1 MIVNFQGNLKKEQRP
16 VRLGASLKLLIF
28 FVLTK
33 DCDMFPQLAERSRL
47 KVPLPWMLILPF
59 IIQVTAVVTVVGYL
73 AHRNGQESVADLTE
87 QLMDGATSRVNEKL
101 VGYLASP
108 TLVNQ
113 AMSDT
118 IAQNLITLDLE
129 RPNPKIDRY
138 LLDQMRLYPNLAWI
152 SLGTEKGS
160 NVGIWRPGENRP
172 LQIAMANAEN
182 QYFGTYYATN
192 DQGRTQKLKV
202 EKPAFKV
209 KTRPWYQQAVAAKQP
224 IWTNIYPG
232 FTAGTI
238 FLAGSQPLYDP
249 QGKLAGV
256 IGTDISLTNIQDF
269 LSRNRVSPGSETF
282 VVERSGL
289 LVASSGREPTF
300 DVPANQEPARLSMLQ
315 SKTPL
320 IKATAE
326 ALNRRSVA
334 LPQLQS
340 HRFQFSRDRQNY
352 LVQVRPFKLNGGL
365 DWLIVVVVP
374 EADVMA
380 RIKSGTS
387 NTFLLCLSA
396 LVAVSLLNI
405 LISRWL
411 IKPITA
417 ISRASQNITQG
428 DFSRRL
434 IEPRIRELAVLSN
447 SFNHMSEEIERSRSQ
462 LEEYSRSLEQKVS
475 DRTQELQAEIQNRQA
490 AEEALKEANA
500 ALHRMAYIDALTQ
513 IPNRR
518 RFDEVLQQSW
528 RQGFRDR
535 QPISAIL
542 CDVDFFKRYN
552 DCYGHQEG
560 DRCLQLVASAI
571 SLVVRRPNDLAA
583 RYGGEEFVVILPQ
596 TPIEGA
602 MEVAQMIQANVR
614 ALQIPHAKSDIGDY
628 VTLSL
633 GVSCLVPED
642 VMKPEILLSQA
653 DEALYLAKEKG
664 RDRII

>member
-1 MIVNFQGNLKKEQRP
+1 
-16 VRLGASLKLLIF
+16 
-28 FVLTK
+28 
-33 DCDMFPQLAERSRL
+33 MFPLLAERSRL

-113 AMSDT
+113 AMSDA

-172 LQIAMANAEN
+172 LQIAMANPEN

-192 DQGRTQKLKV
+192 DQGRTEKLKV

-209 KTRPWYQQAVAAKQP
+209 KTRPWYQQAVAAKKP

-232 FTAGTI
+232 FTPGTI
-238 FLAGSQPLYDP
+238 FLAGSQPLYDS

-269 LSRNRVSPGSETF
+269 LSHNRVSPGSETF

-289 LVASSGREPTF
+289 LVASSGQEPTF
-300 DVPANQEPARLSMLQ
+300 DVPANQEPARLTMLQ

-326 ALNRRSVA
+326 VLKGRSVA
-334 LPQLQS
+334 LPQLQNQ
-340 HRFQFSRDRQNY
+340 RFQFSRDRQNY
-352 LVQVRPFKLNGGL
+352 LVQVMPFKLNGL

-374 EADVMA
+374 EADVMT
-380 RIKSGTS
+380 RIKSGTN

-411 IKPITA
+411 VKPITA

-447 SFNHMSEEIERSRSQ
+447 SFNHMSEEIERSRLQ

-475 DRTQELQAEIQNRQA
+475 DRTQELQAEIQMRQTV
-490 AEEALKEANA
+490 EEALKEANA
-500 ALHRMAYIDALTQ
+500 ALHRMAYIDGLTQ

-528 RQGFRDR
+528 RQGFRDQ

-542 CDVDFFKRYN
+542 CDVDFFKLYN

-571 SLVVRRPNDLAA
+571 NLVVRRPNDLAA

-602 MEVAQMIQANVR
+602 MEVAQKIQENMR
-614 ALQIPHAKSDIGDY
+614 ALQISHAKSGISDY

-653 DEALYLAKEKG
+653 DEALYRAKEKG
-664 RDRII
+664 RDRIM

>member
-1 MIVNFQGNLKKEQRP
+1 
-16 VRLGASLKLLIF
+16 
-28 FVLTK
+28 
-33 DCDMFPQLAERSRL
+33 MFPLLAERSRL

-101 VGYLASP
+101 AGYLASP

-113 AMSDT
+113 AMSDA

-172 LQIAMANAEN
+172 LQIAMANPEN

-202 EKPAFKV
+202 EKPAFRV
-209 KTRPWYQQAVAAKQP
+209 KTRPWYQQAVAAKKP
-224 IWTNIYPG
+224 IWTKIYPG
-232 FTAGTI
+232 FTPGTI

-249 QGKLAGV
+249 QGQLAGV

-269 LSRNRVSPGSETF
+269 LSHNRVSPGSETF

-289 LVASSGREPTF
+289 LVASSGKEPTF
-300 DVPANQEPARLSMLQ
+300 DVPANQEPTRLTMLQ

-326 ALNRRSVA
+326 VLQGRSIP
-334 LPQLQS
+334 LPQLQNQ
-340 HRFQFSRDRQNY
+340 RFQFSRDRQNY
-352 LVQVRPFKLNGGL
+352 LAQVMPFKLDGL

-374 EADVMA
+374 EADVMV
-380 RIKSGTS
+380 RIKSGTN

-396 LVAVSLLNI
+396 LVVVSLLNI

-411 IKPITA
+411 VKPITA
-417 ISRASQNITQG
+417 ISRASQHITQG

-434 IEPRIRELAVLSN
+434 IEPRIQELAVLSN
-447 SFNHMSEEIERSRSQ
+447 SFNHMSEEIERSRLQ

-475 DRTQELQAEIQNRQA
+475 DRTQELQAEIQSRQA

-500 ALHRMAYIDALTQ
+500 ALRQMAYIDGLTQ

-535 QPISAIL
+535 QPISVIL

-560 DRCLQLVASAI
+560 DRCLQFIANAI
-571 SLVVRRPNDLAA
+571 NLVVRRPNDLAA

-602 MEVAQMIQANVR
+602 MEVAQMIQANVQ
-614 ALQIPHAKSDIGDY
+614 ALQLIHAESDISDY

-642 VMKPEILLSQA
+642 MMKPEMLLSQA
-653 DEALYLAKEKG
+653 DEALYRAKEEG
-664 RDRII
+664 RDRIVLSGTIEQ

>member
-1 MIVNFQGNLKKEQRP
+1 
-16 VRLGASLKLLIF
+16 
-28 FVLTK
+28 
-33 DCDMFPQLAERSRL
+33 MFPLLAERSRL

-101 VGYLASP
+101 EGYLASP
-108 TLVNQ
+108 MLVNQ
-113 AMSDT
+113 AMSDA

-172 LQIAMANAEN
+172 LQIAMANPEN

-202 EKPAFKV
+202 EKPAFRV
-209 KTRPWYQQAVAAKQP
+209 KTRPWYQQAVAAKKSV
-224 IWTNIYPG
+224 WTKIYPG
-232 FTAGTI
+232 FTPGTI

-249 QGKLAGV
+249 QGQLAGV
-256 IGTDISLTNIQDF
+256 IGTDISLTNIRDF
-269 LSRNRVSPGSETF
+269 LSHNRISPGSETF

-289 LVASSGREPTF
+289 LVASSGKEATF
-300 DVPANQEPARLSMLQ
+300 DVPANQEPVRLTMLQ

-326 ALNRRSVA
+326 VLRGRSIP
-334 LPQLQS
+334 LTQLQNQ
-340 HRFQFSRDRQNY
+340 RFQFSRDRQNY
-352 LVQVRPFKLNGGL
+352 LAQVMPFKLDGL

-396 LVAVSLLNI
+396 LVVVSLLNI

-411 IKPITA
+411 VKPITA
-417 ISRASQNITQG
+417 ISRASQKITQG

-447 SFNHMSEEIERSRSQ
+447 SFNHMSEEIERSRLQ

-475 DRTQELQAEIQNRQA
+475 DRTQELQAEIQSRLA
-490 AEEALKEANA
+490 AEEALQEANA
-500 ALHRMAYIDALTQ
+500 ALRQMAYIDGLTQ

-518 RFDEVLQQSW
+518 RFDEVLQQNW
-528 RQGFRDR
+528 RQGFRDQ

-552 DCYGHQEG
+552 DHYGHQEG
-560 DRCLQLVASAI
+560 DRCLQLVANAI
-571 SLVVRRPNDLAA
+571 NLVVRRPGDLAA

-596 TPIEGA
+596 TPMEGA
-602 MEVAQMIQANVR
+602 VEVAQMIQANVR
-614 ALQIPHAKSDIGDY
+614 ALQLLHAKSDVSDY

-642 VMKPEILLSQA
+642 MMQPELLLNQA
-653 DEALYLAKEKG
+653 DEALYLAKKKG
-664 RDRII
+664 RDRMMAI

>member
-1 MIVNFQGNLKKEQRP
+1 
-16 VRLGASLKLLIF
+16 
-28 FVLTK
+28 
-33 DCDMFPQLAERSRL
+33 MFPQLAERSRL

-87 QLMDGATSRVNEKL
+87 QLMDGATGRVNEKL
-101 VGYLASP
+101 AGYLASP

-113 AMSDT
+113 AMSDA

-160 NVGIWRPGENRP
+160 NVGIWRPGEDLP
-172 LQIAMANAEN
+172 LQIAMANPEN

-192 DQGRTQKLKV
+192 DQGRTEKLKV

-209 KTRPWYQQAVAAKQP
+209 KNRPWYQQAVAAKKP

-232 FTAGTI
+232 FTPGTI

-249 QGKLAGV
+249 QGKLVGV

-269 LSRNRVSPGSETF
+269 LSHNRVSPGSETF

-289 LVASSGREPTF
+289 LVASSGKEPTF
-300 DVPANQEPARLSMLQ
+300 DVPANQEPARLTMLQ

-326 ALNRRSVA
+326 VLKGRSVA
-334 LPQLQS
+334 LSQLQNQ
-340 HRFQFSRDRQNY
+340 RFQFSRDRQNY
-352 LVQVRPFKLNGGL
+352 LVQVRPFKLKDGL

-380 RIKSGTS
+380 RIQSGTS

-434 IEPRIRELAVLSN
+434 IEPRIQELAVLSN
-447 SFNHMSEEIERSRSQ
+447 SFNHMSDEIERSRLQ

-475 DRTQELQAEIQNRQA
+475 DRTQELQAEIQMRQTV
-490 AEEALKEANA
+490 EEALKEANA
-500 ALHRMAYIDALTQ
+500 ALHRMAYIDGLTQ

-535 QPISAIL
+535 QPISIIL
-542 CDVDFFKRYN
+542 CDVDFFKLYN

-602 MEVAQMIQANVR
+602 MEVAQMIQANIR
-614 ALQIPHAKSDIGDY
+614 ALQIPHSGSDVSDY

-642 VMKPEILLSQA
+642 VMKPEILLTKA
-653 DEALYLAKEKG
+653 DQSLYMAKEKG
-664 RDRII
+664 RDRIMTI